1 MNNKILSILAGV
13 GAFLAIGLL
22 SFFDSTLTDVAL
34 LMAPFGATAV
44 LVFGVPDSPL
54 AQPKNVIFGH
64 LLTAFVGVVFTQYIG
79 VSTLTLA
86 LATGIAVSA
95 MLLTKTTHP
104 PAGANPMLIMLSGQ
118 GWAFLITPVLIG
130 SIIIVV
136 VGKSMQ
142 VLMNQWFLRQLVSS
156 LASIKLVDIMFS
168 YLTPTK

>member
-1 MNNKILSILAGV
+1 MNSTVISIFAGV

-22 SFFDSTLTDVAL
+22 TFLDSTLTNVAL

-64 LLTAFVGVVFTQYIG
+64 LITAFVGIFFTQFIG
-79 VSTLTLA
+79 VSPLSLA
-86 LATGIAVSA
+86 LATGITVSA

-104 PAGANPMLIMLSGQ
+104 PAGANPLLIMLAGQ
-118 GWAFLITPVLIG
+118 SWTFLVTPVLLG
-130 SIIIVV
+130 AVLIVL

-142 VLMNQWFLRQLVSS
+142 VLHKQWV
-156 LASIKLVDIMFS
+156 KN
-168 YLTPTK
+168 